1 MRWPNKGFLSALPL
15 ANLTYSRLVGRKD
28 SIDFPILNCVLLE
41 KGTSG
46 SHLQISLKMQ
56 KDKFGFYM

>member
-1 MRWPNKGFLSALPL
+1 MRWPKKGFLSALPL
-15 ANLTYSRLVGRKD
+15 ANLTYSRLLGRKD
-28 SIDFPILNCVLLE
+28 SIGFLTHNCVLLE
-41 KGTSG
+41 KGASG